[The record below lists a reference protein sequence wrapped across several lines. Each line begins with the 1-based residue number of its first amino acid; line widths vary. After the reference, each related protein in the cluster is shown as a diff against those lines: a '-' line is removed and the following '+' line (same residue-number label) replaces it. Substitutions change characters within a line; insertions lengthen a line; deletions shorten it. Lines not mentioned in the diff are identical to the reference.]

1 YFGLAALEAS
11 RVSIPTLLSRAAEL
25 ETVLTT
31 GFPGERRTAEFVDR
45 LIAVRRQWQSSGMGA
60 GGGGSTTSSL
70 QRCSSRSTAAGLV
83 SLIHIFGDPGDQWLR
98 SEPRLPDPRRC

>member
-1 YFGLAALEAS
+1 MRIAETRCTLGILAARRRDLEQAVYFGLAALEAS

-45 LIAVRRQWQSSGMGA
+45 LTAVRRQWQSSGMGA
-60 GGGGSTTSSL
+60 GGGG
-70 QRCSSRSTAAGLV
+70 
-83 SLIHIFGDPGDQWLR
+83 
-98 SEPRLPDPRRC
+98 